1 MSKLE
6 QMREQLEGYK
16 KDLDSMRGLA
26 KHYFEIADLENAIW
40 VLEQRIKEFE
50 EGIRK
55 ILSEPSIPVAELKK
69 YLDGQLGWYQH
80 RRTELNE
87 NLKRQGEVDCLISH
101 IQDLLARFCKEG
113 E

>member
-55 ILSEPSIPVAELKK
+55 ILSEPSIPVAELREWCEENCW
-69 YLDGQLGWYQH
+69 YDGSRGDSLVS
-80 RRTELNE
+80 LN
-87 NLKRQGEVDCLISH
+87 
-101 IQDLLARFCKEG
+101 DLLARFCKETPHD
-113 E
+113 